1 MADWRDHILKEFTP
15 ELSRLTLVADP
26 DGLLIE
32 ESIQTGIRQRG
43 FELITFDDPIA
54 FRYAYESKY
63 RSLWDADQSTELVVA
78 LRAESDSLRHL
89 PFDLLKVGRT
99 LDFRLPQIFPNL
111 SYPIVQLL
119 KPSEWDQLYQAQIS
133 HGGNVLGDRGTM
145 DFILDHVFDCLPK
158 RTWTAKDLLRAMLRH
173 HYLQRDLPPAF
184 AERVVEILRPN
195 VAFQGWPLGKI
206 VGQRVAFLQFLQEQW
221 PKFVKNHISSV
232 VRDFTQGDFDLPF
245 DHEDVRV
252 YLDNYFAE
260 GLLTPV
266 QHDLDGAPSPA
277 WMQVGLESDPVAT
290 LNRRLTKIAELL
302 RSELPSPNAASS
314 TWQSFAFRWSEF
326 NALSIEAERLGIPRT
341 SNLEELKATV
351 DARFT
356 DWLQER
362 YSTLASQSPY
372 PPVMVHHI
380 PRYLARIRE
389 EQKQPVALIVVD
401 GLSLEQWDYLRKGIS
416 NSNPTW
422 SFAQRSAFAWIPTL
436 TPVSRQA
443 IFAGKIPF
451 FFGTSIET
459 TTKEPDHWKAFWSDH
474 GVPEQ
479 KSSYVKI
486 TSKAEDADW
495 QNLLPSLSSTE
506 ALGIVL
512 TAVDEVLH
520 GIVLGPIQL
529 HSSVRIW
536 QEKGTLTT
544 LVGLLLEAGFHVA
557 VTSDHGNTPAKGI
570 GSPNEGVV
578 AEVRG
583 ERVRI
588 YPDESLRANSIAAVP
603 GSLAWTPTGLP
614 PKMVP
619 LFAPA
624 NEAFFEAGASR
635 ICHGGI
641 SIEEVLVPF
650 VEITNQVSLK

>member
-1 MADWRDHILKEFTP
+1 MTDWRDYILKEFTP

-26 DGLLIE
+26 DGLLVE
-32 ESIQTGIRQRG
+32 ENIQTGIRQRG

-63 RSLWDADQSTELVVA
+63 RSLWDAGQSTELVVA

-111 SYPIVQLL
+111 SYPVVQLL
-119 KPSEWDQLYQAQIS
+119 KPAEWDLLHQAQIS

-158 RTWTAKDLLRAMLRH
+158 HTWAAKDLLRAMLRH
-173 HYLQRDLPPAF
+173 HYLQKDLPPAF

-195 VAFQGWPLGKI
+195 TEFKEWPLDKI

-232 VRDFTQGDFDLPF
+232 VRDDSPGDLNLPF

-266 QHDLDGAPSPA
+266 RQDLDELSSPA
-277 WMQVGLESDPVAT
+277 WMQLGVESDPVASLT
-290 LNRRLTKIAELL
+290 RRISKISDLL
-302 RSELPSPNAASS
+302 GNELPMANAPSS
-314 TWQSFAFRWSEF
+314 AWQNFAFRWAEF
-326 NALSIEAERLGIPRT
+326 NALSLEAERLGIPR
-341 SNLEELKATV
+341 SDDLEEIKATV
-351 DARFT
+351 NARFT
-356 DWLQER
+356 GWLQDR

-401 GLSLEQWDYLRKGIS
+401 GLSLEQWDHLRKKIS
-416 NSNPTW
+416 NSNPGW
-422 SFAQRSAFAWIPTL
+422 SIADRSAFAWIPTL

-451 FFGTSIET
+451 FFGPSIGTTS
-459 TTKEPDHWKAFWSDH
+459 KEPEHWKAFWSDH
-474 GVPEQ
+474 GVPEH

-486 TSKAEDADW
+486 TSKAEATDW
-495 QNLLPSLSSTE
+495 QSLLPSLSSTE

-512 TAVDEVLH
+512 TAVDEVVH
-520 GIVLGPIQL
+520 GIVLGAIQL
-529 HSSVRIW
+529 HSSIRVW
-536 QEKGTLTT
+536 QEKGTLSK
-544 LVGLLLEAGFHVA
+544 LVALLLEAGFHVA
-557 VTSDHGNTPAKGI
+557 ITSDHGNTPAKGI
-570 GSPNEGVV
+570 GSPNEGVL

-588 YPDESLRANSIAAVP
+588 YPDEGLRADSVALSP
-603 GSLAWTPTGLP
+603 GTLAWTPSGLP
-614 PKMVP
+614 PKMIP

-624 NEAFFEAGASR
+624 NEAFFESGASR
-635 ICHGGI
+635 ICHGGN

-650 VEITNQVSLK
+650 VEITKPNR

>member
-43 FELITFDDPIA
+43 FELITFDDPVA
-54 FRYAYESKY
+54 FRFAYESKY
-63 RSLWDADQSTELVVA
+63 RSLWDDGQSTELVVA

-119 KPSEWDQLYQAQIS
+119 KPAEWNQLYQAQIS

-158 RTWTAKDLLRAMLRH
+158 HTWTAKDLLRALLRH

-184 AERVVEILRPN
+184 AERVVEILRAN
-195 VAFQGWPLGKI
+195 DAFQEWPLGKI
-206 VGQRVAFLQFLQEQW
+206 VGQRVAFLQLLQEQW
-221 PKFVKNHISSV
+221 PKFVKNHISNV
-232 VRDFTQGDFDLPF
+232 VRDFTPGDLNLPF

-266 QHDLDGAPSPA
+266 QHDIDGLPSPV
-277 WMQVGLESDPVAT
+277 WMHLGLESDPVAT
-290 LNRRLTKIAELL
+290 ITRRLTKISDLL
-302 RSELPSPNAASS
+302 SKELPPPNAASS
-314 TWQSFAFRWSEF
+314 VWQSFAFRWSEF
-326 NALSIEAERLGIPRT
+326 NALSIEAERLGIPRPGD
-341 SNLEELKATV
+341 LDVIKATV

-356 DWLQER
+356 EWLQER

-389 EQKQPVALIVVD
+389 ERKQSVALIVVD
-401 GLSLEQWDYLRKGIS
+401 GLSLEQWDHLRKGIAI
-416 NSNPTW
+416 SNPTW
-422 SFAQRSAFAWIPTL
+422 NFAEKSAFAWLPTL

-443 IFAGKIPF
+443 IFSGKIPF
-451 FFGTSIET
+451 FFGSSIET
-459 TTKEPDHWKAFWSDH
+459 TSKEADHWKAFWSDH
-474 GVPEQ
+474 GVPEH

-486 TSKAEDADW
+486 TSKVEASDW
-495 QNLLPSLSSTE
+495 QSLLPSLSSID

-512 TAVDEVLH
+512 TAVDEVVH
-520 GIVLGPIQL
+520 GIVLGSIQL
-529 HSSVRIW
+529 HSSVRVW

-544 LVGLLLEAGFHVA
+544 LIGILLEAGFHVA

-570 GSPNEGVV
+570 GSPNEGVL

-588 YPDESLRANSIAAVP
+588 YPNEALRANSVAAVP

-614 PKMVP
+614 PKMIP

-635 ICHGGI
+635 ICHGGN
-641 SIEEVLVPF
+641 SVEEVLVPF
-650 VEITNQVSLK
+650 VEITNQVSEK